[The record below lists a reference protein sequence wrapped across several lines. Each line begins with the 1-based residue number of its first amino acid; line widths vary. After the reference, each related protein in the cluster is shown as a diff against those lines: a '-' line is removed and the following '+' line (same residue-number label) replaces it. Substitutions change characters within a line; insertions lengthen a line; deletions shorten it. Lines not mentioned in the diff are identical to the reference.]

1 MNNGNET
8 GEPIMMMR
16 MSHEL
21 RSSCE
26 HDAFQRLADH
36 VCRDLLLT
44 QYGHPNHEETL
55 VRFEGETASF
65 SLESIT
71 LKLQAGGNDSL
82 TVRCVGNE
90 GATQQT
96 FKPARLRSRDP
107 ATGELIPNS
116 PFLEEASTTTVQID
130 HSSSGRVPYKPS
142 PSLKPV
148 KVERRGR
155 YGYAVE
161 WADGATVIYSLQCIA
176 RAADGA
182 MFTPKNIQNF

>member
-8 GEPIMMMR
+8 GEPITMMETSQEPR
-16 MSHEL
+16 
-21 RSSCE
+21 SCE
-26 HDAFQRLADH
+26 RDSFQRLADH

-44 QYGHPNHEETL
+44 QYGYPDHEETL

-182 MFTPKNIQNF
+182 MFTPKKIQNF